1 MHSPFS
7 AGKWHLGVNCERRG
21 DHCHHPN
28 QHGFSYFFGLPF
40 TLFNDCVPGEG
51 SDILADL
58 QKTLR
63 SLTIFLGIGLLTLVW
78 LIVVA
83 QLCFTGFFVFLSM
96 KTCSQVFIVKK
107 PRKFFIMIKS
117 ECLFSNIT
125 AHNVHFQVFLRGLVN
140 ISLGLLVVLF
150 LVSILATVLWW
161 MPFKFIRTWNCIL
174 MKNQEVVE
182 QPMTVETLP
191 QRLLREAQQFIK
203 R

>member
-28 QHGFSYFFGLPF
+28 QHGFSYFFGLPL

-83 QLCFTGFFVFLSM
+83 RPCFTGFFVFLSM

-107 PRKFFIMIKS
+107 
-117 ECLFSNIT
+117 T
-125 AHNVHFQVFLRGLVN
+125 
-140 ISLGLLVVLF
+140 
-150 LVSILATVLWW
+150 
-161 MPFKFIRTWNCIL
+161 
-174 MKNQEVVE
+174 
-182 QPMTVETLP
+182 
-191 QRLLREAQQFIK
+191 
-203 R
+203 